1 MKHVLFLTNFASP
14 YRVHFYD
21 ELAKSMDVTVL
32 FADRVE
38 DQKSRSADWFV
49 PGAGA
54 YRPVQLKRC
63 VARFLGKNLCLD
75 VIDWLKKPYDAIV
88 ICGYSSPTAILAM
101 QWLRRK
107 KIPFYMEVDGGLI
120 RQERKAKYL
129 FKRSLVRKADQW
141 LSSGRYT
148 TEFLVHYGAEESR
161 VRLYPFSSLFE
172 KDILPAVPSAAEK
185 QALKEELGVPEKRM
199 VLAIGRFIPGK
210 GFDVLMRAA
219 CSLDKDVGVYIVGGE
234 PTEDYLRMRA
244 SLGLKNVHFVDFQK
258 KEALSRYYR
267 AADLFVLP
275 TRGDV
280 WGLVINEAMACG
292 LPVIT
297 TDRCVA
303 GLELVEEGVNGSIV
317 PVGDAAALAGKMKEI
332 LSSDLEKMGMASL
345 EKIRAYTIENMAKA
359 HVEIFEKDGG

>member
-1 MKHVLFLTNFASP
+1 MKRVLFLTNYASP

-32 FADRVE
+32 FTDRVE
-38 DQKSRSADWFV
+38 DQKNRSADWFV
-49 PGAGA
+49 PGGGA

-63 VARFLGKNLCLD
+63 VAHFLDENLCLD
-75 VIDWLKKPYDAIV
+75 VTEWLKKPYDAIV

-101 QWLRRK
+101 RWLRRR

-120 RQERKAKYL
+120 RQERKIKYL
-129 FKRSLVRKADQW
+129 FKRSLVRKAD
-141 LSSGRYT
+141 
-148 TEFLVHYGAEESR
+148 
-161 VRLYPFSSLFE
+161 
-172 KDILPAVPSAAEK
+172 
-185 QALKEELGVPEKRM
+185 LKEELGVPEKRM
-199 VLAIGRFIPGK
+199 VLAIGQFIHRK
-210 GFDVLMRAA
+210 GFDILMHAA
-219 CSLDKDVGVYIVGGE
+219 CSLNKDVGIYIVGGE
-234 PTEDYLRMRA
+234 PTEDYLQMRA
-244 SLGLKNVHFVDFQK
+244 SLGLDNVHFVGFQK

-275 TRGDV
+275 TREDI
-280 WGLVINEAMACG
+280 WGLVINEAMAYG

-317 PVGDAAALAGKMKEI
+317 PVEDDAALAGKMKEI
-332 LSSDLEKMGMASL
+332 LSSDLEKMGTASL

-359 HVEIFEKDGG
+359 HVAIFEKDGR